1 MVPIFFS
8 MEKRHQ
14 LSHWL
19 WTLWTTRPTYQGEC
33 AHVQTSSAT
42 ALSNPLL
49 PNGFEGHPTSR
60 NSYDGNPS
68 QKPMARKI
76 QGPSRGLSPVVEIN
90 WFGIKLPSKHSSSQN
105 ATLDLNQ
112 RSLSPV
118 SGGECRDSWIHREL
132 RIGAWWLLSSKEDI
146 STSPLRNIVRLG
158 S

>member
-1 MVPIFFS
+1 
-8 MEKRHQ
+8 
-14 LSHWL
+14 
-19 WTLWTTRPTYQGEC
+19 
-33 AHVQTSSAT
+33 
-42 ALSNPLL
+42 
-49 PNGFEGHPTSR
+49 
-60 NSYDGNPS
+60 
-68 QKPMARKI
+68 MARKI